1 MRAVVIG
8 GGPAGMAAASR
19 IRKHRPDSEIVVIEK
34 TRYVSFALCGI
45 PYYVG
50 GVIKSLDDLMYY
62 PPSFF
67 VEKRKI
73 NLELEA
79 VAERILPGE
88 RKVVYRKGDDV
99 RELDYDVLIVATGAR
114 SKRPPIPGLD
124 NDGVLSAHHLDEGD
138 EIRRRVLKSKRVAII
153 GAGLN
158 GMEFAE
164 NVARLGKEVH
174 VFEYMGWPL
183 PKGLDEDMGEV
194 MKELLSS
201 AETGVKFHFGTP
213 VREVRRSGEALKV
226 DAGDLSIEA
235 DLVLVF
241 TGVEP
246 NVDLLREAGAE
257 LGEIGAIKV
266 DSRMRT
272 SLDGIYAAGDNVE
285 VTNRVTGRP
294 DWMPFAQI
302 ANKMGL
308 VAGSNAAGKDVEFP
322 GAVRTWTAEVFGIEV
337 AGTGLTEREARQKG
351 FDVKGVLIKGR
362 NKAHYMPGSG
372 FLWLKLVVNEEGVV
386 MGAQALGKGALARVN
401 VAASLLPYKPKSKD
415 LIFAD
420 VGYAPPLAPVWDPIV
435 VAGRKIDPVL

>member
-67 VEKRKI
+67 VEKRRI

-88 RKVVYRKGDDV
+88 KKVVYRKGDHV

-194 MKELLSS
+194 MKELLFS

-257 LGEIGAIKV
+257 LGETGAIKV

>member
-19 IRKHRPDSEIVVIEK
+19 IRKHRPDSEIIVIEK
-34 TRYVSFALCGI
+34 TKYVSFALCGI

-67 VEKRKI
+67 VEKRRI

-79 VAERILPGE
+79 VAERILPAE
-88 RKVVYRKGDDV
+88 RKVVYRKGDEV
-99 RELDYDVLIVATGAR
+99 RELEYDVLIVATGAR
-114 SKRPPIPGLD
+114 SKSPPIPGLD
-124 NDGVLSAHHLDEGD
+124 NEGVLSAHHLDEGE
-138 EIRRRVLKSKRVAII
+138 EIRRRVLKSRRVAII

-164 NVARLGKEVH
+164 NIARLGKEVH
-174 VFEYMGWPL
+174 VFEYFGWPL

-201 AETGVKFHFGTP
+201 IEVKFHFGTP
-213 VREVRRSGEALKV
+213 VREVRRSGEALRV
-226 DAGDLSIEA
+226 EAGDSSMDV

-241 TGVEP
+241 AGVEP
-246 NVDLLREAGAE
+246 NVELLKEAGAE
-257 LGEIGAIKV
+257 VGETGAIKV
-266 DSRMRT
+266 DSKMKT
-272 SLDGIYAAGDNVE
+272 NLQDVYAAGDNVE
-285 VTNRVTGRP
+285 AINRVTGRP

-308 VAGSNAAGKDVEFP
+308 VAGSNAAGKDTEFP

-337 AGTGLTEREARQKG
+337 AGTGLTEREAREKG
-351 FDVKGVLIKGR
+351 FDVKGVVIKGR

-372 FLWLKLVVNEEGVV
+372 YLWVKLVVSEDGIV
-386 MGAQALGKGALARVN
+386 MGVQAIGKGALARVN
-401 VAASLLPYKPKSKD
+401 VAATLLPYKPKSRD

>member
-19 IRKHRPDSEIVVIEK
+19 IRKHRPESEIIVIEK
-34 TRYVSFALCGI
+34 TKYVSFALCGI

-67 VEKRKI
+67 VEKRRI
-73 NLELEA
+73 DLELEA
-79 VAERILPGE
+79 VAERILPSE
-88 RKVVYRKGDDV
+88 KKVVYRKGGEV
-99 RELDYDVLIVATGAR
+99 RELEYDVLIVATGAR
-114 SKRPPIPGLD
+114 SKLPPIPGLD
-124 NDGVLSAHHLDEGD
+124 NEGVLSAHHLDEGE
-138 EIRRRVLKSKRVAII
+138 EIRRRVLKSRRVAII

-164 NVARLGKEVH
+164 NIARLGKEVH
-174 VFEYMGWPL
+174 VFEYFGWPL

-201 AETGVKFHFGTP
+201 AEVKFHFGTP
-213 VREVRRSGEALKV
+213 VREVGRTGEALKV
-226 DAGDLSIEA
+226 EAGDSSMNV

-241 TGVEP
+241 AGVEP
-246 NVDLLREAGAE
+246 NVDLLKEAGAE
-257 LGEIGAIKV
+257 VGETGAIKV
-266 DSRMRT
+266 DSKMRT
-272 SLDGIYAAGDNVE
+272 NLRDVYAAGDNVE
-285 VTNRVTGRP
+285 AVNRVTGRP

-308 VAGSNAAGKDVEFP
+308 VAGSNAAGKETDFP

-337 AGTGLTEREARQKG
+337 AGTGFTEREAKEKG
-351 FDVKGVLIKGR
+351 FDVKGVMIKGR
-362 NKAHYMPGSG
+362 NKAHYMPGSDY
-372 FLWLKLVVNEEGVV
+372 LWVKLVVSEDGTV
-386 MGAQALGKGALARVN
+386 MGVQAIGKGALARVN
-401 VAASLLPYKPKSKD
+401 VAATLLPYKPKSRD
-415 LIFAD
+415 LIFTD

>member
-19 IRKHRPDSEIVVIEK
+19 IRKHRPDSEIIVIEK
-34 TRYVSFALCGI
+34 TKYVSFALCGI

-50 GVIKSLDDLMYY
+50 GIIKSLDDLMYY

-67 VEKRKI
+67 VEKRRI

-79 VAERILPGE
+79 VAERILPAE
-88 RKVVYRKGDDV
+88 KKVVYRKGDEM
-99 RELDYDVLIVATGAR
+99 RELEYDVLIVATGAR
-114 SKRPPIPGLD
+114 SKIPPIPGLD
-124 NDGVLSAHHLDEGD
+124 SEGVLSAHHLDEGD
-138 EIRRRVLKSKRVAII
+138 EIRRRVLKSRRVAII

-164 NVARLGKEVH
+164 NITRLGKEVH
-174 VFEYMGWPL
+174 VFEYFGWPL
-183 PKGLDEDMGEV
+183 PNGLDEDMGEV

-201 AETGVKFHFGTP
+201 AQAKFHFGTP
-213 VREVRRSGEALKV
+213 VREVRRTGEALRIE
-226 DAGDLSIEA
+226 AGDSSMDA

-241 TGVEP
+241 AGVEP
-246 NVDLLREAGAE
+246 NVDLLKEAGAE
-257 LGEIGAIKV
+257 LGETGAIKV

-272 SLDGIYAAGDNVE
+272 NLEDVYAAGDNVE
-285 VTNRVTGRP
+285 AINRVTGRP

-308 VAGSNAAGKDVEFP
+308 VAGSNAAGKDTEFP

-337 AGTGLTEREARQKG
+337 AGTGLTEREAKEKG
-351 FDVKGVLIKGR
+351 FDVKGVVIKGR

-372 FLWLKLVVNEEGVV
+372 YLWLKLVVNEDGTV
-386 MGAQALGKGALARVN
+386 MGVQAIGKGALARVN
-401 VAASLLPYKPKSKD
+401 VAATLLPYKPKSKD

>member
-1 MRAVVIG
+1 MRAVIIG

-19 IRKHRPDSEIVVIEK
+19 IRKHRPDSEVIVIEK

-67 VEKRKI
+67 VEKRGI

-79 VAERILPGE
+79 VAERILPNE
-88 RKVVYRKGDDV
+88 KRVVYRKGDDV

-124 NDGVLSAHHLDEGD
+124 NDGVMSAHHLDEGD
-138 EIRRRVLKSKRVAII
+138 EIRRRVLRSKRVAII

-164 NVARLGKEVH
+164 NIARLGKEVH

-201 AETGVKFHFGTP
+201 METGVKFHFSTP

-226 DAGDLSIEA
+226 EAGDLSIEA

-257 LGEIGAIKV
+257 LGETGAIKV

-272 SLDGIYAAGDNVE
+272 NLDSIYAAGDNVE

-337 AGTGLTEREARQKG
+337 AGTGLTEREAKRKG

-372 FLWLKLVVNEEGVV
+372 FLWLKLVVNEEGIV
-386 MGAQALGKGALARVN
+386 MGVQALGKGALARVN
-401 VAASLLPYKPKSKD
+401 VAASLLPYKPRSRD

>member
-19 IRKHRPDSEIVVIEK
+19 IRKHRPESEIIVIEK
-34 TRYVSFALCGI
+34 TKYVSFALCGI

-67 VEKRKI
+67 VEKRRI
-73 NLELEA
+73 DLELEA
-79 VAERILPGE
+79 VAERILPAE
-88 RKVVYRKGDDV
+88 KKVVYRKGDEV
-99 RELDYDVLIVATGAR
+99 RELEYDVLIVATGAR
-114 SKRPPIPGLD
+114 SRLPPIPGLD
-124 NDGVLSAHHLDEGD
+124 NEGVLSAHHLDEGD
-138 EIRRRVLKSKRVAII
+138 EIRRRVLKSRRVAII

-164 NVARLGKEVH
+164 NIARLGKEVH
-174 VFEYMGWPL
+174 VFEYFGWPL

-201 AETGVKFHFGTP
+201 AEVKFHFGTP
-213 VREVRRSGEALKV
+213 VREVGRTGEALRV
-226 DAGDLSIEA
+226 EAGDSSMNV

-241 TGVEP
+241 AGVEP

-257 LGEIGAIKV
+257 VGETGAIKV
-266 DSRMRT
+266 DSKMRT
-272 SLDGIYAAGDNVE
+272 DLVDIYAAGDNVE
-285 VTNRVTGRP
+285 AVNRVTGRP

-308 VAGSNAAGKDVEFP
+308 VAGSNAAGKETDFP

-337 AGTGLTEREARQKG
+337 AGTGLTEREAKEKG
-351 FDVKGVLIKGR
+351 FDVKGVMIKGR

-372 FLWLKLVVNEEGVV
+372 YLWVKLVVSEDGTV
-386 MGAQALGKGALARVN
+386 MGVQSIGKGALARVN
-401 VAASLLPYKPKSKD
+401 VAATLLPYKPKSRD